1 MGRASALLAESP
13 PGRAPTFAEVWP
25 VRQRVWRT
33 YQELRE
39 EDAPRAAR
47 LAGDLSRYEQALS
60 ARGLTPEDALLAGA
74 DPVPATRSLPGLA
87 AAAPLA
93 LAGAVLNVVPYRVI
107 DWIARHTT
115 RTPDQPATYKVL
127 GALIF
132 LPLAWTAQA
141 ALAGTLLGRAA
152 GLATGLAAPVTGY
165 VALLWIERF
174 REARARARRRRL
186 ASRAPGMAALQ
197 EQRAEL
203 QASMRALLESRAAP
217 S

>member
-39 EDAPRAAR
+39 GDAPRAAR

-60 ARGLTPEDALLAGA
+60 ARGLTPEDALLAGGGA
-74 DPVPATRSLPGLA
+74 VPATRSLPGLA

-132 LPLAWTAQA
+132 LPLGPDERRSPFVEVDVGDARPPTLPVERVREPA
-141 ALAGTLLGRAA
+141 AMPPGG
-152 GLATGLAAPVTGY
+152 GS
-165 VALLWIERF
+165 
-174 REARARARRRRL
+174 RR
-186 ASRAPGMAALQ
+186 SHV
-197 EQRAEL
+197 
-203 QASMRALLESRAAP
+203 S
-217 S
+217 